1 MCRGESHSK
10 DSTAGSEEA
19 RKLSPGHQLVSA
31 QTPWSLRG
39 EGILDSANSTPL
51 IKPAGQRCSFAPH
64 PLVVSSTDSL
74 KWAVTDAVAVTARP
88 VMK

>member
-31 QTPWSLRG
+31 QTPWSLLG
-39 EGILDSANSTPL
+39 EGILDN
-51 IKPAGQRCSFAPH
+51 G
-64 PLVVSSTDSL
+64 DSE
-74 KWAVTDAVAVTARP
+74 
-88 VMK
+88 